1 MRSLDD
7 QLSWPPSFSREN
19 YAGRSHDR
27 GDGVSYWFATRLSG
41 RDPAHRRAPST
52 PSKEVTL
59 PRILGHRGAR
69 LLAPENTL
77 PGFRAAMADGADGVE
92 LDVRRT
98 ADQALVCLHDAGLG
112 RTTNGRGPVREH
124 TLAEIRRLDAGARH
138 GPGGRNGHRRA
149 VHPGGPWVGVPTLA
163 EALDG
168 LPPGALVDV
177 EVKCRGEG
185 PDGPAQ
191 VAELLAET
199 LAGRP
204 DRDRLLVSSFS
215 RKLVAAA
222 VPALG
227 GIHVGLVSSALVP
240 LGRALRAAELC
251 GCSLLAAQAPAYF
264 GPKAKLTASRAV
276 DAGFQLLAWT
286 VDDPETARRLA
297 DLGVEL
303 IVSDRPGEL
312 RRALDAAPS
321 RGPARGGG
329 APEPPR

>member
-7 QLSWPPSFSREN
+7 QLWWPPVFSQEN
-19 YAGRSHDR
+19 YAVRSHDGGAGTSYRFAR
-27 GDGVSYWFATRLSG
+27 GFPGP
-41 RDPAHRRAPST
+41 DPADHRARSAQ
-52 PSKEVTL
+52 SKEVTL

-77 PGFRAAMADGADGVE
+77 PGFRAAIADGADGVE

-98 ADQALVCLHDAGLG
+98 ADQELVCLHDAGLG

-124 TLAEIRRLDAGARH
+124 TLAEIRRLDAGARY
-138 GPGGRNGHRRA
+138 GRNGHRRA
-149 VHPGGPWVGVPTLA
+149 VQPGGARVGVPTLA

-168 LPPGALVDV
+168 LPAGALVDV

-185 PDGPAQ
+185 PGGPAR
-191 VAELLAET
+191 VAQLLAET

-227 GIHVGLVSSALVP
+227 GIRVGLVSSALVP
-240 LGRALRAAELC
+240 LGRALRGAELC
-251 GCSLLAAQAPAYF
+251 GCSLLAAQASAYF
-264 GPKAKLTASRAV
+264 GPKAKLVASRAM

-297 DLGVEL
+297 DLGVGL

-312 RRALDAAPS
+312 RRALDAPPS
-321 RGPARGGG
+321 PGPAHPGGE
-329 APEPPR
+329 PERPR

>member
-1 MRSLDD
+1 M
-7 QLSWPPSFSREN
+7 
-19 YAGRSHDR
+19 
-27 GDGVSYWFATRLSG
+27 
-41 RDPAHRRAPST
+41 
-52 PSKEVTL
+52 
-59 PRILGHRGAR
+59 
-69 LLAPENTL
+69 
-77 PGFRAAMADGADGVE
+77 
-92 LDVRRT
+92 
-98 ADQALVCLHDAGLG
+98 
-112 RTTNGRGPVREH
+112 REH

-149 VHPGGPWVGVPTLA
+149 VHPGVPWVGVPTLA

-191 VAELLAET
+191 VAELLAEI

-204 DRDRLLVSSFS
+204 DRARLLVSSFS

-251 GCSLLAAQAPAYF
+251 GCSLLAAQASAYF

-312 RRALDAAPS
+312 RRALDA
-321 RGPARGGG
+321 
-329 APEPPR
+329 PP

>member
-1 MRSLDD
+1 MILHHTG
-7 QLSWPPSFSREN
+7 PSSAE
-19 YAGRSHDR
+19 A
-27 GDGVSYWFATRLSG
+27 
-41 RDPAHRRAPST
+41 
-52 PSKEVTL
+52 KEVTL

-77 PGFRAAMADGADGVE
+77 PGFRAAIADGADGVE

-124 TLAEIRRLDAGARH
+124 TLAEIRRLDAGARY
-138 GPGGRNGHRRA
+138 GRNGHRRA

-199 LAGRP
+199 LAKRP

-227 GIHVGLVSSALVP
+227 GIHVGLVASALVP

-251 GCSLLAAQAPAYF
+251 GCSLLAAQASAYF
-264 GPKAKLTASRAV
+264 GPKAKLAASRAV

-312 RRALDAAPS
+312 RRALDAAP
-321 RGPARGGG
+321 RVPVMDR
-329 APEPPR
+329 RRMQR

>member
-1 MRSLDD
+1 VILPIVERDRPRQRRS
-7 QLSWPPSFSREN
+7 P
-19 YAGRSHDR
+19 
-27 GDGVSYWFATRLSG
+27 
-41 RDPAHRRAPST
+41 
-52 PSKEVTL
+52 L

-77 PGFRAAMADGADGVE
+77 PGFRAALAEGADGVE

-138 GPGGRNGHRRA
+138 GRNGHRRA
-149 VHPGGPWVGVPTLA
+149 VAPGRARVGVPTLA

-168 LPPGALVDV
+168 LPRAALVDV
-177 EVKCRGEG
+177 EVKCRGAG
-185 PDGPAQ
+185 PDGPAR
-191 VAELLAET
+191 VAQLLAEA

-227 GIHVGLVSSALVP
+227 GIPVGLVSSALVP
-240 LGRALRAAELC
+240 LGRALRGAELC
-251 GCSLLAAQAPAYF
+251 GCSLLAAQASAYF
-264 GPKAKLTASRAV
+264 GPKAKLVASRALE
-276 DAGFQLLAWT
+276 AGFELLAWT

-297 DLGVEL
+297 DLGVGV

-312 RRALDAAPS
+312 RRALGGAAPP
-321 RGPARGGG
+321 GPGWPVGEA
-329 APEPPR
+329 APPP